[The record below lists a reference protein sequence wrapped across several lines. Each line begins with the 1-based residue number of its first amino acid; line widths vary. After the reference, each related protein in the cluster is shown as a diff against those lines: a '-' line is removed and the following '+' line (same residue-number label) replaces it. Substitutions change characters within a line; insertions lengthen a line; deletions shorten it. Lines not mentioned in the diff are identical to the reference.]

1 MYNKAY
7 VWLQEIDTFCG
18 KIQGEQLKRMTDY
31 VKDDIRL
38 VKMQID
44 GRAEVRTQFE
54 SIKLLRFILNVY

>member
-1 MYNKAY
+1 M
-7 VWLQEIDTFCG
+7 DTFCG

-44 GRAEVRTQFE
+44 GRAEVRIQFE
-54 SIKLLRFILNVY
+54 SFTFFRFILNVY

>member
-1 MYNKAY
+1 M
-7 VWLQEIDTFCG
+7 DTFCG